1 MFIIVG
7 ISSKIDWTSNKK
19 KNTSIFQKDISLQ
32 KGYTYSQINS
42 PFCWKVRR
50 VFDEKK
56 AALKKDLQFDQ
67 LLVLHCRDMIMRKVR
82 QIFTLEATTTLQPLT
97 L

>member
-1 MFIIVG
+1 M
-7 ISSKIDWTSNKK
+7 
-19 KNTSIFQKDISLQ
+19 
-32 KGYTYSQINS
+32 
-42 PFCWKVRR
+42 RR